1 MCLQSASKVI
11 DFVTDFV
18 SGIVASNSSNS
29 SSLSSLGVGN
39 SSKSTI
45 TIDLDLENLANNT
58 LISAG
63 FDVSFRLGVS
73 FKVSKSLLV
82 YLFATSDLSLTD
94 YSLF

>member
-1 MCLQSASKVI
+1 VI

>member
-1 MCLQSASKVI
+1 MI
-11 DFVTDFV
+11 DFVKDFL

-29 SSLSSLGVGN
+29 SNLSSLGVGN

-58 LISAG
+58 LIYAG

-73 FKVSKSLLV
+73 FKVTICVFV
-82 YLFATSDLSLTD
+82 YLFANSALFLTD